1 MANLITHSDLE
12 ALTRTT
18 LSSADGT
25 AVDALITGVE
35 AFIKAEILDWTKAE
49 TATAHDFS
57 GRGDSRLYL
66 NRWANTITS
75 VTIDGQALDADEYV
89 NRGYCLDRL
98 DGGTWTEGTDNITV
112 TATWGFD
119 AATGPADFVLG
130 VKLIARQALNDY
142 FQPETASEGVPGM
155 SFSYVQGI
163 YNQNALVAAL
173 LTRYPG
179 PAIG

>member
-1 MANLITHSDLE
+1 MANLVTADDLAALSKTVLTE
-12 ALTRTT
+12 A
-18 LSSADGT
+18 DEI
-25 AVDALITGVE
+25 AVNALITGVE

-49 TATAHDFS
+49 TATAHDIS

-130 VKLIARQALNDY
+130 VKLIARQALSDY
-142 FQPETASEGVPGM
+142 FQPETASESVPGL
-155 SFSYVQGI
+155 SFAYVQGL
-163 YNQNALVAAL
+163 YNQNALVTAL
-173 LTRYPG
+173 LNRYTG